1 MVRGRGSALAAF
13 VRPAARRLS
22 LLAAALLAACAAG
35 GPLTAPR
42 GAAPGVAVE
51 QTVAAAD
58 GSRIAAAEWGPEN
71 PAGVILALHGFGDH
85 GQSTFSGAARFWAGR
100 GIATIAID
108 QRGFGRNASRGRWP
122 GEDALVADAVAVSR
136 QLRARFPCKPLTV
149 VGHSM
154 GGGVA
159 LAAAGSGLAAD
170 SIVLAAPAIWGG
182 EHLNPL
188 HRLLAWTAAT
198 VAPDTR
204 YTGTGIVKIRSTDNI
219 DALRAMRADPLYLG
233 QPSSRELMG
242 LVRVTDAA
250 EAAAARVDLPALLL
264 LGDKDQIVP
273 NQRVREVFD
282 TLAGPKSVIEY
293 PDGWHLLFRD
303 LQAANVWRDVA
314 DWAVSQQGPSCID
327 GRPAPPAIQVT
338 APAGPPTKASRP
350 DRQT

>member
-1 MVRGRGSALAAF
+1 MVAF

-22 LLAAALLAACAAG
+22 LVSATLLAACAVG

-51 QTVAAAD
+51 DTVRAAD
-58 GSRIAAAEWGPEN
+58 GSRIAAAEWGPED
-71 PAGVILALHGFGDH
+71 PAAVILALHGFGDY
-85 GQSTFSGAARFWAGR
+85 GQSTFAEAARYWSAR
-100 GIATIAID
+100 GIATVAID

-122 GEDALVADAVAVSR
+122 GEDALVADAVTVSR
-136 QLRARFPCKPLTV
+136 QLRARFPCTSLTV

-154 GGGVA
+154 GGGIA
-159 LAAAGSGLAAD
+159 LAAAGAGLAAD
-170 SIVLAAPAIWGG
+170 SLVLAAPAIWGG
-182 EHLNPL
+182 DHLNPL
-188 HRLLAWTAAT
+188 YRVIAWTAA
-198 VAPDTR
+198 VVVPDKR
-204 YTGTGIVKIRSTDNI
+204 YTGQGIVRIQSTDNI
-219 DALRAMRADPLYLG
+219 AALRAMRADPLYLG

-242 LVRVTDAA
+242 LVRVTDSA
-250 EAAAARVDLPALLL
+250 EAAAASVDLPALLL

-282 TLAGPKSVIEY
+282 TLAGPKTIVAY

-314 DWAVSQQGPSCID
+314 DWALSQQGPSCID
-327 GRPAPPAIQVT
+327 GRPAPPTIQVT
-338 APAGPPTKASRP
+338 APARPPTKPPSP